1 LKNKK
6 QLKIFENFKNLVFV
20 TQDNTTGSSII
31 SGIQPYNYYKNL
43 GLNCLHVLDRNL
55 SKTDIKDSI
64 VLHVK
69 WVSDNKYYEDIAEL
83 KKYNNKIFLITIDG
97 HMYRL
102 RGKPFDGFS
111 ENMPPKFL
119 RDFYDGYILNSKFM
133 VNEVSPFVSSG
144 KLLYYLYQPP
154 IKDMKS
160 TNTSFNSIK
169 IGYFGAKF
177 QFTHSSDPYIK
188 TNVKPFFNWKGWR
201 EQPKQYNLHYN
212 IRRSRTYSYLYK
224 PAAKLFTAAA
234 AGANLITT
242 KDRSYLELMGE
253 DYPYYT
259 NYKVKDVI
267 QTIEFIKESY
277 GSKTWN
283 DALSIMEEIKHRTCE
298 DTIFG
303 KDLINFLE
311 KAVDL

>member
-1 LKNKK
+1 M
-6 QLKIFENFKNLVFV
+6 KIFKKFKNLVFI
-20 TQDNTTGSSII
+20 TQDHKSGSSII

-43 GLNCLHVLDRNL
+43 GLNCLHLLDRDL

-69 WVSDNKYYEDIAEL
+69 WASDSKYYEDISEL
-83 KKYNNKIFLITIDG
+83 KKYNNKIFLLTIDG
-97 HMYRL
+97 HMYKFK
-102 RGKPFDGFS
+102 GEPFDGFS
-111 ENMPPKFL
+111 EKMPPKFL

-133 VNEVSPFVSSG
+133 VNEVAPFVSPK

-160 TNTSFNSIK
+160 TNTCFDSIK
-169 IGYFGAKF
+169 IGYFGCRS
-177 QFTHSSDPYIK
+177 QFTHSLDQYIK
-188 TNVKPFFNWKGWR
+188 TNVKPFFDLKGWR
-201 EQPKQYNLHYN
+201 EQPKEYNLHYN
-212 IRRSRTYSYLYK
+212 IRRSRTYAYLYK
-224 PAAKLFTAAA
+224 PAAKLFMAAA

-242 KDRSYLELMGE
+242 QDRSCLELMGE

-259 NYKVKDVI
+259 NYEVGDVI
-267 QTIEFIKESY
+267 KTIEFIKESY

-283 DALSIMEEIKHRTCE
+283 DALSIMKEIKHRTCE

-303 KDLINFLE
+303 KDLTNFLE